1 MFIIHLEHAP
11 DSIRGE
17 LSLFCQEISTYL
29 FISSASAKT
38 RDLLW
43 KDIISIEGISA
54 VLVYPDKTESGYAVR
69 KYGKPTYEIEE
80 LDGLNIITK
89 PSNFQTKFIAENLW
103 AKNPILN
110 ENKKNNYSQ
119 RETKKTLIDHMIETG
134 AVASCLLNGI
144 YSPLLQRLSKLT
156 KIDEKKLFQKIVFIC
171 AIHDIG
177 KAHPL
182 FQEQDVEAKSTLEAA
197 GLDQLPFEK
206 IRHEKYGENL
216 LQILCKKDAKG
227 ANLNAIGQ
235 IVGLHHQKESHDE
248 ACVDIEK
255 TNNLAKRW
263 REIQRYIY
271 NLIKEAFQFD

>member
-54 VLVYPDKTESGYAVR
+54 VLVYPDKTESGYAIR

-80 LDGLNIITK
+80 LDGLNIIAK
-89 PSNFQTKFIAENLW
+89 PSNFQTKSIAEKLW

-110 ENKKNNYSQ
+110 EEDKKNYAKGN
-119 RETKKTLIDHMIETG
+119 TKKTLIDHMIETG
-134 AVASCLLNGI
+134 AVASCLLDGI

-156 KIDEKKLFQKIVFIC
+156 KTDEKNLFQKIVFIC

-182 FQEQDVEAKSTLEAA
+182 FKHRMWTPKTCL
-197 GLDQLPFEK
+197 K
-206 IRHEKYGENL
+206 L
-216 LQILCKKDAKG
+216 L
-227 ANLNAIGQ
+227 
-235 IVGLHHQKESHDE
+235 
-248 ACVDIEK
+248 
-255 TNNLAKRW
+255 T
-263 REIQRYIY
+263 
-271 NLIKEAFQFD
+271 